1 MALEFVPR
9 IFACDLEIVLTAVE
23 TAGGAFRFACHDL
36 HLDRTVVLQSVQQTG
51 SALQF
56 AGEQIRKD
64 RGVVLTAITQDVTSL
79 RCTSIEMLSDPECVL
94 SAMKHGGLAMHICGE
109 AADVSQH
116 AKKRR
121 AESESSL
128 ASTLCLAIL
137 KVVTRFCMSVARHGT
152 HSNSSLQTYNVSVC
166 TSGPC
171 SSLSRFHACVS
182 AILVR
187 VGSASLSF
195 RLQVSPRTGLETGRM
210 LDATG
215 MKANENLENN
225 SLKEWIEI

>member
-1 MALEFVPR
+1 MQ
-9 IFACDLEIVLTAVE
+9 C
-23 TAGGAFRFACHDL
+23 
-36 HLDRTVVLQSVQQTG
+36 S
-51 SALQF
+51 
-56 AGEQIRKD
+56 
-64 RGVVLTAITQDVTSL
+64 
-79 RCTSIEMLSDPECVL
+79 
-94 SAMKHGGLAMHICGE
+94 ICGE

-121 AESESSL
+121 AESDLFLSFFSSL
-128 ASTLCLAIL
+128 ASCVHVCVSVTLFSPHAHFFINPECVDTVAGFLSSHTVFFA
-137 KVVTRFCMSVARHGT
+137 TETATMSVARHGT

-215 MKANENLENN
+215 MKANGNLENN